1 MRARGLRGYRGPV
14 DRRRLSLASLLRP
27 ENQVVIDHAVTTLI
41 LIVYLASRMLVIP
54 DGVPHWITGMAIAV
68 AVLPAA
74 LRHRWPRAAL
84 AAVTAGS
91 AVAIAISSAPVPA
104 LAPAFVIYLIPLRFP
119 VRDALW
125 LLAGTLAVTT
135 AGMAGFATI
144 RHGAYGRGGVD
155 QAGLYLLESGLLIL
169 AAWLAGY
176 AVRQQRAA
184 AASRREQAE
193 RGAREQR
200 AEALRANTEERLRIA
215 RELHDVVA
223 HSLTLITVQAGVA
236 NYVTAQDPGQA
247 AQALSSIEQLSRG
260 ALTEMRALLGVLRAG
275 DPEPDKPR
283 EPHTLPAPGLADLT
297 SLAERTTAA
306 GVRVDL
312 DITGPLPPLPAG
324 LDLAVY
330 RVIQEAITNVVKH
343 AAATRCQVTVACH
356 HDALTIEVTDDGTG
370 QPAPAQ
376 PALAQPAPGTGTGH
390 GITGMRERVGMYGGE
405 LRAAPLPDHGFQVT
419 ARFPLP
425 AAAAA

>member
-1 MRARGLRGYRGPV
+1 MRAPGLRGYRGAV
-14 DRRRLSLASLLRP
+14 DRRRLTLASLLRP
-27 ENQVVIDHAVTTLI
+27 QNQVVIDYAVTTLI
-41 LIVYLASRMLVIP
+41 LIGYLASRILATP
-54 DGVPHWITGMAIAV
+54 DGVPRWITSLAIAV

-74 LRHRWPRAAL
+74 LRHRWPRGAL
-84 AAVTAGS
+84 AAVAVGS
-91 AVAIAISSAPVPA
+91 AVAIAISSDPVPA
-104 LAPAFVIYLIPLRFP
+104 LAPAFVIYLIPVRFG

-125 LLAGTLAVTT
+125 LLAGTLAVTA
-135 AGMAGFATI
+135 AGLAGFATI

-193 RGAREQR
+193 RDAREQR
-200 AEALRANTEERLRIA
+200 AAFMRANAEERLRIA

-236 NYVTAQDPGQA
+236 NYLSDQDPGQA
-247 AQALSSIEQLSRG
+247 ALALSSIEQLSRG

-275 DPEPDKPR
+275 DPEPDDAAR
-283 EPHTLPAPGLADLT
+283 EAQTLPAPGLADLT

-312 DITGPLPPLPAG
+312 DIGGPLPPLSAG
-324 LDLAVY
+324 LDLAAY

-343 AAATRCQVTVACH
+343 AAAARCQVTVACQ
-356 HDALTIEVTDDGTG
+356 HDTLTIEVTDDGAG
-370 QPAPAQ
+370 HAAAAQ
-376 PALAQPAPGTGTGH
+376 PARAAGTGH

-405 LRAAPLPDHGFQVT
+405 LRAAPLPDRGFRVT

-425 AAAAA
+425 AAGAA